1 MMQQPHYPVFGEND
15 FGRIT
20 KGAAMDFKGRV
31 LLTYASKQFNPN
43 NDRTR
48 WQTAYNACLAA
59 QKELSE
65 NGQRAF
71 TSYL

>member
-1 MMQQPHYPVFGEND
+1 M
-15 FGRIT
+15 
-20 KGAAMDFKGRV
+20 AFKGRV

-65 NGQRAF
+65 NGNVLYILFIRRYGQKR
-71 TSYL
+71 LPLRL